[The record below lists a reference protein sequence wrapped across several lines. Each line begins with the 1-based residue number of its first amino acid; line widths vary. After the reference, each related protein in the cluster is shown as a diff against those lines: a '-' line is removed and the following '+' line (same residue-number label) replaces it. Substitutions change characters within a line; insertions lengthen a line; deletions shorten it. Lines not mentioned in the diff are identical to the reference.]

1 MADKRTNGKQSSG
14 MSFANLLRVI
24 ISELSDKFVM
34 IDSKTD
40 KAIEKRPQKEKN
52 YFQGTGM
59 SRAIIIPNLSENDK
73 TIKNRP
79 PYEYGIKLQGK
90 RKNK

>member
-40 KAIEKRPQKEKN
+40 KTIEK
-52 YFQGTGM
+52 
-59 SRAIIIPNLSENDK
+59 
-73 TIKNRP
+73 
-79 PYEYGIKLQGK
+79 
-90 RKNK
+90 